1 MDRPTLR
8 PFREALASGPLVA
21 DGAIGTLLY
30 ERGVFITNALEE
42 VALARPEMLRQIH
55 ADYLDAGAQILE
67 THTFAANRTKLARY
81 DLADKFEAINRRAAE
96 IALEVAA
103 GKAYV
108 AGAIGPTSIMPGVIA
123 DKDLAEIRAMFR
135 DQAKILADTGVDLI
149 ILETFRLLSE
159 MRIAIDAVKDA
170 CDLPIIAQMAFDA
183 EGRTADGA
191 DPGRAAMLLKR
202 WGATVAGA
210 NCVEG
215 PDATFRAVSQML
227 GHDIPVSAQ
236 PNAGYP
242 RMQDG
247 RLIYMATPEYFGVFA
262 RRFFKA
268 GVAIVGGCCGTN
280 PEHIRRIAAARRMLG
295 AHGDEVF
302 AAAAGSG
309 ADEIELASG
318 HPAASAE
325 APSHA
330 GLARPGAPKGLDPV
344 PFAERTRLAAK
355 IDRIYRE
362 RVRPGLTPPITP
374 DDFVVSVEVNPP
386 PGLDPR
392 SAVEAARMLKAGG
405 VDVINIADGP
415 RASVRMSNQALAQI
429 IQRELDMETILHV
442 CCRDRNLL
450 GLQSDLLAAH
460 VGGLHNLVII
470 TGDPPKLG
478 DYPHATAVFDLDSIG
493 LLRLVNGLNHGIDPA
508 GKSFGAT
515 TRFVC
520 ACGAE
525 PAAVDYERELRRLE
539 EKKAAGAELIMTQ
552 PVYDPVL
559 LNRFLDDTRHLDLP
573 VLVGLLPLASYRNAE
588 FLHNEVPGMSIP
600 EPIRL
605 RMQRAKKGAEARNEG
620 IAIARETLLEIA
632 HRVVG
637 AYIMPP
643 LGRYASA
650 LEVLSVVGY
659 RAPNGD
665 ADAP

>member
-1 MDRPTLR
+1 MSKSTLK
-8 PFREALASGPLVA
+8 PFREALEAGHIVA

-30 ERGVFITNALEE
+30 ERGVFINTALEE
-42 VALARPEMLRQIH
+42 VALAKPAMLRQIH

-67 THTFAANRTKLARY
+67 THTFAANRAKLARY

-96 IALEVAA
+96 IAIEVAG
-103 GKAYV
+103 GKAWV
-108 AGAIGPTSIMPGVIA
+108 AGAIGPTSIMPGVVA
-123 DKDLAEIRAMFR
+123 DKDLEEIKSMFR
-135 DQAKILADTGVDLI
+135 EQAKILAETGVDI
-149 ILETFRLLSE
+149 IMLETFRLLSE
-159 MRIAIDAVKDA
+159 MRVAIEAVREV
-170 CDLPIIAQMAFDA
+170 CELPIIAQMAFDA

-191 DPGRAAMLLKR
+191 DPLRSVTLLKR

-227 GHDIPVSAQ
+227 GQGIPISAQ

-268 GVAIVGGCCGTN
+268 GVTIVGGCCGTN
-280 PEHIRRIAAARRMLG
+280 PEHIRRIANARRMLG
-295 AHGDEVF
+295 
-302 AAAAGSG
+302 GSG
-309 ADEIELASG
+309 GDDIEIVAISST
-318 HPAASAE
+318 PTTDA
-325 APSHA
+325 
-330 GLARPGAPKGLDPV
+330 KGLEPV
-344 PFAERTRLAAK
+344 PFAERTKLAAK
-355 IDRIYRE
+355 IDRVYRE
-362 RVRPGLTPPITP
+362 RVLGGVGAVTPEN
-374 DDFVVSVEVNPP
+374 FVVSVEVNAP

-392 SAVEAARMLKAGG
+392 SAVEAARMLRAGG

-429 IQRELDMETILHV
+429 VQRELDMEVILHV

-460 VGGLHNLVII
+460 VGGIHNLVII

-493 LLRLVNGLNHGIDPA
+493 LLRLVNGLNRGIDPA
-508 GKSFGAT
+508 GKAFNAT
-515 TRFVC
+515 TRFMS

-525 PAAVDYERELRRLE
+525 PAALDYVRELRRLE
-539 EKKAAGAELIMTQ
+539 EKKKAGAELIMTQ
-552 PVYDPVL
+552 PVYDPAVL
-559 LNRFLDDTRHLDLP
+559 TRFLDDTKHLGLP

-600 EPIRL
+600 ESIRN

-620 IAIARETLLEIA
+620 IKIAQETLLEVA

-650 LEVLSVVGY
+650 LEVLQVVGY
-659 RAPNGD
+659 APPSPELQ
-665 ADAP
+665 AASER

>member
-1 MDRPTLR
+1 MSKSTLK
-8 PFREALASGPLVA
+8 PFREALEAGHIVA

-30 ERGVFITNALEE
+30 ERGVFINTALEE
-42 VALARPEMLRQIH
+42 VALAKPAMLRQIH
-55 ADYLDAGAQILE
+55 SDYLDAGAQILE
-67 THTFAANRTKLARY
+67 THTFAANRAKLARY

-96 IALEVAA
+96 IAIEVAG
-103 GKAYV
+103 GKAWV
-108 AGAIGPTSIMPGVIA
+108 AGAIGPTSIMPGVVA
-123 DKDLAEIRAMFR
+123 DKDLDEIKAMFR
-135 DQAKILADTGVDLI
+135 EQAKILAETGVDI
-149 ILETFRLLSE
+149 IMLETFRLLSE
-159 MRIAIDAVKDA
+159 MRVAIEAVREV
-170 CDLPIIAQMAFDA
+170 CELPIIAQMAFDA

-191 DPGRAAMLLKR
+191 DPLRSVTLLKR

-215 PDATFRAVSQML
+215 PDATFRAVAQML
-227 GHDIPVSAQ
+227 GQGIPVSAQ

-268 GVAIVGGCCGTN
+268 GVTIVGGCCGTN
-280 PEHIRRIAAARRMLG
+280 PEHIKRISNARRMLG
-295 AHGDEVF
+295 GSAADDIEVV
-302 AAAAGSG
+302 AVSP
-309 ADEIELASG
+309 S
-318 HPAASAE
+318 PSAE
-325 APSHA
+325 A
-330 GLARPGAPKGLDPV
+330 KGLEPV
-344 PFAERTRLAAK
+344 PFAERTKLAHK
-355 IDRIYRE
+355 IDRVYRE
-362 RVRPGLTPPITP
+362 RVLGGVGAITP
-374 DDFVVSVEVNPP
+374 ENFVVSVEVNAP

-429 IQRELDMETILHV
+429 VQRELDMEVILHV

-460 VGGLHNLVII
+460 VGGIHNLVII

-493 LLRLVNGLNHGIDPA
+493 LLRLVNGLNRGIDPA
-508 GKSFGAT
+508 GKAFNAT
-515 TRFVC
+515 TRFMS

-525 PAAVDYERELRRLE
+525 PAALDYVRELRRLE
-539 EKKAAGAELIMTQ
+539 EKKKAGAELIMTQ
-552 PVYDPVL
+552 PVYDPAVL
-559 LNRFLDDTRHLDLP
+559 TRFLDDTKHLGLP

-600 EPIRL
+600 ESIRN

-620 IAIARETLLEIA
+620 IKIAQETLLEVA

-650 LEVLSVVGY
+650 LEVLQVVGY
-659 RAPNGD
+659 APPS
-665 ADAP
+665 AELQAAAER

>member
-1 MDRPTLR
+1 MSQRGNLK
-8 PFREALASGPLVA
+8 PFREALEGGHIVA

-30 ERGVFITNALEE
+30 ERGVFINTALEE
-42 VALARPEMLRQIH
+42 VALAKPGMLRQIH
-55 ADYLDAGAQILE
+55 GDYLDAGAQILQ
-67 THTFAANRTKLARY
+67 THTFAANRSKLARY
-81 DLADKFEAINRRAAE
+81 DLADKFESINRRAAE
-96 IALEVAA
+96 IALEVA
-103 GKAYV
+103 GDKAWV
-108 AGAIGPTSIMPGVIA
+108 GGAIGPTAIMPGVVA
-123 DKDLAEIRAMFR
+123 DKDLDEIRGMFR
-135 DQAKILADTGVDLI
+135 DQARILADAGVDLI
-149 ILETFRLLSE
+149 VLETFRLLSE
-159 MRIAIDAVKDA
+159 MRIAIDAVREV
-170 CDLPIIAQMAFDA
+170 CELPIIAQMAFDA

-191 DPGRAAMLLKR
+191 DPVRAVTLLKR

-215 PDATFRAVSQML
+215 PDATFRAVAQML
-227 GHDIPVSAQ
+227 GHSIPVSAQ

-280 PEHIRRIAAARRMLG
+280 PEHVKRIANARRMLG
-295 AHGDEVF
+295 AGGPEDIEVV
-302 AAAAGSG
+302 A
-309 ADEIELASG
+309 I
-318 HPAASAE
+318 SA
-325 APSHA
+325 APSNDQ
-330 GLARPGAPKGLDPV
+330 KGLEPV
-344 PFAERTRLAAK
+344 PFAERTQLANK
-355 IDRIYRE
+355 IDRVYRE
-362 RVRPGLTPPITP
+362 RVAPGLTPALSPAN
-374 DDFVVSVEVNPP
+374 FVVSVEVNPP
-386 PGLDPR
+386 PGLDPK
-392 SAVEAARMLKAGG
+392 SAVDAARMLRAGG

-429 IQRELDMETILHV
+429 VQRELDMEVILHV

-460 VGGLHNLVII
+460 VGRLHNLVII

-493 LLRLVNGLNHGIDPA
+493 LLRLVNGLNRGIDPA
-508 GKSFGAT
+508 GKAFGAT
-515 TRFVC
+515 TRFMC

-525 PAAVDYERELRRLE
+525 PAALDYERELRRLE
-539 EKKAAGAELIMTQ
+539 EKKMAGAELIMTQ
-552 PVYDPVL
+552 PVYDPAVL
-559 LNRFLDDTRHLDLP
+559 ARFLDDTKHLGLP

-588 FLHNEVPGMSIP
+588 FLHNEVPGMAIP

-620 IAIARETLLEIA
+620 IKIAQETLLEVA

-650 LEVLSVVGY
+650 LEVLQVVGY
-659 RAPNGD
+659 APPSPELL
-665 ADAP
+665 ATAER

>member
-1 MDRPTLR
+1 MTKSTLK
-8 PFREALASGPLVA
+8 PFREALEGGPIVA

-30 ERGVFITNALEE
+30 ERGVFINTALEE
-42 VALARPEMLRQIH
+42 VALAKPGMLRQIH
-55 ADYLDAGAQILE
+55 ADYLEAGAQILE
-67 THTFAANRTKLARY
+67 THTFAANRSKLLRY
-81 DLADKFEAINRRAAE
+81 DIADKFEAINRRAAE
-96 IALEVAA
+96 IALEVAD
-103 GKAYV
+103 GKAWV
-108 AGAIGPTSIMPGVIA
+108 AGAIGPTTIMPGVA
-123 DKDLAEIRAMFR
+123 GDKDLEEIRAMFR
-135 DQAKILADTGVDLI
+135 DQAKILADTGVHII

-159 MRIAIDAVKDA
+159 MRVAIEAVKEV
-170 CDLPIIAQMAFDA
+170 CELPIIAQMAFDA

-191 DPGRAAMLLKR
+191 DPVRSVTLLKR

-227 GHDIPVSAQ
+227 GHGIPVSAQ

-242 RMQDG
+242 RLQDG

-280 PEHIRRIAAARRMLG
+280 PDHIRRVANARRMLG
-295 AHGDEVF
+295 KDNHGEELEVVSIT
-302 AAAAGSG
+302 SG
-309 ADEIELASG
+309 PASE
-318 HPAASAE
+318 S
-325 APSHA
+325 
-330 GLARPGAPKGLDPV
+330 KGLEPV
-344 PFAERTRLAAK
+344 PFAERTRLAEK
-355 IDRIYRE
+355 VDRVFRE
-362 RVRPGLTPPITP
+362 RVQPGLTPRLSPES
-374 DDFVVSVEVNPP
+374 FVVSVEVNPP

-392 SAVEAARMLKAGG
+392 SAVEAARMLRQGG

-415 RASVRMSNQALAQI
+415 RASVRMSNQVLAQLV
-429 IQRELDMETILHV
+429 QRELDMEVILHV

-450 GLQSDLLAAH
+450 GLQADLLAAH
-460 VGGLHNLVII
+460 VQGIHNLVII

-493 LLRLVNGLNHGIDPA
+493 LLRLVNGLNRGIDPA

-515 TRFVC
+515 TRFAC

-525 PAAVDYERELRRLE
+525 PAALDYDRELRRLE
-539 EKKAAGAELIMTQ
+539 DKKKAGAEVIMTQ
-552 PVYDPVL
+552 PVYDPAV
-559 LNRFLDDTRHLDLP
+559 LNRFLDDTKHLGLP

-600 EPIRL
+600 QSIRD
-605 RMQRAKKGAEARNEG
+605 RMQRAKKGAEARAEG
-620 IAIARETLLEIA
+620 IRIAQETLLEVA

-650 LEVLSVVGY
+650 LEVLEVVGY
-659 RAPNGD
+659 APPS
-665 ADAP
+665 AELQAAAER

>member
-1 MDRPTLR
+1 MSKPTLK
-8 PFREALASGPLVA
+8 PFREALEAGHIVA

-30 ERGVFITNALEE
+30 ERGVFITTALEE
-42 VALARPEMLRQIH
+42 VALNKPGMLRQIH
-55 ADYLDAGAQILE
+55 SDYLDAGAQILE
-67 THTFAANRTKLARY
+67 THTFAANRSKLARY

-103 GKAYV
+103 GKAWV
-108 AGAIGPTSIMPGVIA
+108 AGAIGPTSIMPGVVA
-123 DKDLAEIRAMFR
+123 DKDLDEIRGMFR
-135 DQAKILADTGVDLI
+135 DQARILAESGVDI
-149 ILETFRLLSE
+149 IMLETFRLLSE
-159 MRIAIDAVKDA
+159 MRVAIDAVREV

-191 DPGRAAMLLKR
+191 DPVRSVTLLKR

-215 PDATFRAVSQML
+215 PDATFRAAAQML
-227 GHDIPVSAQ
+227 GHGIPISAQ

-280 PEHIRRIAAARRMLG
+280 PEHIRRIANARRMIG
-295 AHGDEVF
+295 AGTGGND
-302 AAAAGSG
+302 
-309 ADEIELASG
+309 DLEIVSV
-318 HPAASAE
+318 SNVT
-325 APSHA
+325 APNE
-330 GLARPGAPKGLDPV
+330 PPKGLEPV
-344 PFAERTRLAAK
+344 PFAERTKLSEK
-355 IDRIYRE
+355 IDRVFRE
-362 RVRPGLTPPITP
+362 RVAPGLTPALGP
-374 DDFVVSVEVNPP
+374 DNFVVSVEVNPP

-392 SAVEAARMLKAGG
+392 SAVEAARMLRAGG
-405 VDVINIADGP
+405 IDVINIADGP

-429 IQRELDMETILHV
+429 VQRELDMEVILHV

-450 GLQSDLLAAH
+450 GLLSDLLAAH
-460 VGGLHNLVII
+460 VGGIHNLVII

-493 LLRLVNGLNHGIDPA
+493 LLRLVNGLNRGIDPA

-515 TRFVC
+515 TKFMS

-525 PAAVDYERELRRLE
+525 PAALDYQRELRRLE
-539 EKKAAGAELIMTQ
+539 EKKIAGAELIMTQ
-552 PVYDPVL
+552 PVYDPAVL
-559 LNRFLDDTRHLDLP
+559 TRFLDDTKYLGLP

-600 EPIRL
+600 EPIRN
-605 RMQRAKKGAEARNEG
+605 RMQRAKKGAEARAEG
-620 IAIARETLLEIA
+620 LKIAQETLLEVA
-632 HRVVG
+632 QRVVG

-650 LEVLSVVGY
+650 LDVLQVVGY
-659 RAPNGD
+659 AAPS
-665 ADAP
+665 AELQAAAER